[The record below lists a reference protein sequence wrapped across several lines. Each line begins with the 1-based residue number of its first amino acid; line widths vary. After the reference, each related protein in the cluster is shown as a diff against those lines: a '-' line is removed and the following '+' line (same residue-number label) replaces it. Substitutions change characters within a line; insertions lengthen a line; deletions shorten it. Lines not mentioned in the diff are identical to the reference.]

1 MNEED
6 FKKNPRSALLF
17 EAADLLG
24 RRAERCVPGPWVA
37 NGRDVEP
44 EDDEWADIALNC
56 PSHDESD
63 WIAMMDP
70 TIAPHLSSLLRAQ
83 ARNLYMDEAGSG
95 NTPVTREYVE
105 SAYGDY
111 LKLSVKLLK
120 RRDIPW
126 LKDPNAP
133 TT

>member
-6 FKKNPRSALLF
+6 FKRNPRSALLF
-17 EAADLLG
+17 EAADLLE
-24 RRAERCVPGPWVA
+24 RRGERCVPGPWKA
-37 NGRDVEP
+37 DGRDVVP
-44 EDDEWADIALNC
+44 EDNEWDNIARGC

-70 TIAPHLSSLLRAQ
+70 TIGPHLVSVFRTQAVSLYL
-83 ARNLYMDEAGSG
+83 DDVGG
-95 NTPVTREYVE
+95 GDTPVTREYIM
-105 SAYGDY
+105 STYGD
-111 LKLSVKLLK
+111 LLVIAAKLLK

-126 LKDPNAP
+126 AKDPKMP